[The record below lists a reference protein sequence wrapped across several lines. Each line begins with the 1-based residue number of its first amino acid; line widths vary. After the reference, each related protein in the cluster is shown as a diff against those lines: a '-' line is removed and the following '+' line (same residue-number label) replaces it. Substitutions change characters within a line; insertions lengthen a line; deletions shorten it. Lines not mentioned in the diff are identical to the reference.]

1 MTTVTAVPIHPIAR
15 GSVLKLWIALIVL
28 AVIAIALAWWGTVG
42 QQVITTASG
51 LRYQVVEEGHGDPMT
66 ARDLA
71 RVTYVGR
78 TPDGTVFDST
88 DMHGGQPMV
97 AGVDGMIPGFA
108 EGLLLMREGGTYRLW
123 IPPHL
128 GYNGRV
134 PPGAPFG
141 PNDTLS
147 FEIHVA
153 QIGRDMAAL
162 QQLMGRPQGGAP
174 GGEAPEN
181 RRELQAGHGNPHA
194 GAPETSPLPPGNS
207 L

>member
-1 MTTVTAVPIHPIAR
+1 MTTVTAVPLRPLAR
-15 GSVLKLWIALIVL
+15 GSVLKLWIGL
-28 AVIAIALAWWGTVG
+28 AVLVAIAVALAWWGTRG

-51 LRYQVVEEGHGDPMT
+51 LRYQVVEEGRGDPMT

-78 TPDGTVFDST
+78 TPDGQVFDST
-88 DMHGGQPMV
+88 EMHGGQPMV
-97 AGVDGMIPGFA
+97 AGVQGMIPGFA

-141 PNDTLS
+141 PNDTLM
-147 FEIHVA
+147 FDIHVE
-153 QIGRDMAAL
+153 QIGREMAVL
-162 QQLMGRPQGGAP
+162 QQLMGRPQGGQP
-174 GGEAPEN
+174 GDVADEN
-181 RRELQAGHGNPHA
+181 ARELGAHPANPHA
-194 GAPETSPLPPGNS
+194 GAEGGNQ
-207 L
+207 